1 MTLAVTVLCERII
14 EALNRFLEAATRAD
28 KLKVVEPAERK
39 IEKLMSRVFT
49 EQGRVFAKQHEKH
62 RGKYPMEE
70 SARDELE
77 RIMAAVSDATAEEMQ
92 AGLVEILGTVMDTA
106 AKDFIA
112 QFSAEEFA
120 EKAFS
125 LDNPKAVKFLETHA
139 ADMVT
144 AIDETTR
151 DQMRT
156 LLTQA
161 ADQGWSYGKTA
172 KAIKDRFDG
181 FAGLKPQLHI
191 QSRAHL
197 VAVTESRMAYE
208 EANLQT
214 ALGLEAAGLEME
226 KYWMNSGDSRVSTG
240 CKANTAKGWIPIAED
255 FPSGDAASPRFP
267 GCRCDVHYR
276 MKED

>member
-1 MTLAVTVLCERII
+1 MLTLDALSRLT
-14 EALNRFLEAATRAD
+14 EAIDAFLEAVSRAD
-28 KLKVVEPAERK
+28 KLRVVEPAERK
-39 IEKLMSRVFT
+39 IEKLMSRLFS
-49 EQGRVFAKQHEKH
+49 EQGRVFAREHERYKAE
-62 RGKYPMEE
+62 YPMEE

-77 RIMAAVSDATAEEMQ
+77 KIMAAVSGATAEEMSM
-92 AGLVEILGTVMDTA
+92 GLVEILGPVMDEA

-112 QFSAEEFA
+112 QFGAEDFA

-125 LDNPKAVKFLETHA
+125 LDNPKAVKFLEDHA
-139 ADMVT
+139 ASMVT
-144 AIDETTR
+144 KIDATTR

-156 LLTQA
+156 LLTHA
-161 ADQGWSYGKTA
+161 ADEGWSYGKTA

-191 QSRAHL
+191 ESRAHL

-214 ALGLEAAGLEME
+214 ALGLQAAGLEME
-226 KYWMNSGDSRVSTG
+226 KYWMNSGDSRVSDG
-240 CKANTAKGWIPIAED
+240 CRDNTAAGWIPIDED